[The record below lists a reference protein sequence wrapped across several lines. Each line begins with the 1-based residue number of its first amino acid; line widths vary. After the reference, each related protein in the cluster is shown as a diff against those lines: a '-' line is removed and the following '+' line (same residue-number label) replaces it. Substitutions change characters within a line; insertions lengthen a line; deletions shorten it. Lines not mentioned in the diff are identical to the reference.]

1 MDNTV
6 ILGEHGMGIKNPCV
20 LVSMMEKRIISIK
33 EVKLEKGG
41 KCGPQNVY
49 IVKSLNDVLGV

>member
-1 MDNTV
+1 
-6 ILGEHGMGIKNPCV
+6 MGIKNPCV